1 MGKYVI
7 FATQLSH
14 FINWPISVRL
24 NEEHFTFTFHL
35 QYKHSGTFVNREYEE
50 LSYPKKSGNVRPHP
64 GNSIENTTSRENA
77 TLSSGT
83 SPLAS
88 HKEVPPRFPPIYPA
102 FHLRSP
108 SHPLQPPIL
117 PVFHLLSSK
126 PHQWVSLSPQ
136 EGNMGEDFPKITIQM
151 FYARAA
157 YW

>member
-35 QYKHSGTFVNREYEE
+35 QYKHSGTFANREYEE

-77 TLSSGT
+77 TPSSGT

-102 FHLRSP
+102 FNPFRTSTSGP
-108 SHPLQPPIL
+108 PPIPL
-117 PVFHLLSSK
+117 FSQSFTSCHPTLINEFLSAPRRGTWERTFLK
-126 PHQWVSLSPQ
+126 
-136 EGNMGEDFPKITIQM
+136 
-151 FYARAA
+151 
-157 YW
+157 